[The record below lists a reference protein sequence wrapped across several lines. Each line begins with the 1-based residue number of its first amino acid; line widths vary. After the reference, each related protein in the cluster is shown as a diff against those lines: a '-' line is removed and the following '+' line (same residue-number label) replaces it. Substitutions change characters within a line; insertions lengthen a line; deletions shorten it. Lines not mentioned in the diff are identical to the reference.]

1 MDKTETVPM
10 STLRTVTLINHTQ
23 APVRIR
29 QARADVDVVDLTIP
43 AMSRLRRAVTERQ
56 AENYVGLVSLVSGV
70 AVLVHPRL
78 AVRPSPRVSL
88 GDCLREI
95 NNALNYWYP
104 TKHEASEEE
113 RHARHVRL
121 FQFRDRLQKE
131 LKATVLANGEV
142 SDTASTG
149 VIETK

>member
-1 MDKTETVPM
+1 MDETETVPM

-70 AVLVHPRL
+70 SVLVHPRSD
-78 AVRPSPRVSL
+78 AVRPSTRVSL
-88 GDCLREI
+88 EDCLREI
-95 NNALNYWYP
+95 DNALNE
-104 TKHEASEEE
+104 KVSEPDP
-113 RHARHVRL
+113 A
-121 FQFRDRLQKE
+121 K
-131 LKATVLANGEV
+131 
-142 SDTASTG
+142 
-149 VIETK
+149 

>member
-1 MDKTETVPM
+1 MDETETVPM

-56 AENYVGLVSLVSGV
+56 AENYVGLVSLVAGV
-70 AVLVHPRL
+70 SVLVHPRSDV
-78 AVRPSPRVSL
+78 VRPSTRVSL

-104 TKHEASEEE
+104 MKHEASEEE

-131 LKATVLANGEV
+131 LKATVLANAESSNSGRQ
-142 SDTASTG
+142 A
-149 VIETK
+149 

>member
-29 QARADVDVVDLTIP
+29 QARADVDVVDFTIP

-70 AVLVHPRL
+70 SVLVHPRL

-104 TKHEASEEE
+104 LKHEASEEE

-131 LKATVLANGEV
+131 LKATVLANEKLNDRDGGR
-142 SDTASTG
+142 S
-149 VIETK
+149 